1 MEDNYS
7 NIYSRRQKGIVL
19 IKLLLSKLNI
29 DLKEP
34 IGLLLY
40 ILKEIDLYYVFIFVF
55 FIYNTINGIFKVVYK
70 YFNNRK
76 VLVKAS

>member
-7 NIYSRRQKGIVL
+7 NIYSRRQKGVVPIEF
-19 IKLLLSKLNI
+19 LLSKLNI

-40 ILKEIDLYYVFIFVF
+40 VFKKINLYYVFIFIF
-55 FIYNTINGIFKVVYK
+55 LIYNTINGII
-70 YFNNRK
+70 
-76 VLVKAS
+76 

>member
-7 NIYSRRQKGIVL
+7 NIYSRRQKGIVP
-19 IKLLLSKLNI
+19 IEFLLSKLNI

-40 ILKEIDLYYVFIFVF
+40 ILKEINLYYVFILIFL
-55 FIYNTINGIFKVVYK
+55 IYNTINSIFKIIY
-70 YFNNRK
+70 
-76 VLVKAS
+76 